1 MFKIAPVDQ
10 PVQKRGLFYYARVF
24 IYKTSGILEVLA
36 ILLLW
41 LIIFTNKSVLG
52 GFTRQ
57 EIITY
62 IIAGNLIGLISGYF
76 LHRIIASDIYGQN
89 SKLLVY
95 KPIKYFFLIL
105 PKGFGRNFLPFIIA
119 VIYHLLV
126 LYFFLDYIVINFNI
140 LYLSVIT
147 AMIVLAFI
155 IEFLLAYLLNLFVF
169 WTLEA
174 KGPYKILIRLK
185 NFLAGAYFPL
195 SLLPPVFVSVG
206 LVLPFAYSF
215 FVPMEL
221 YLKKIDLATGLRG
234 MIVQL
239 IWIGVIYAL
248 IQLTWSRQIKKKL
261 EKQK

>member
-1 MFKIAPVDQ
+1 MFKFAPIDQ
-10 PVQKRGLFYYARVF
+10 PVQKKGLFYYARVF
-24 IYKTSGILEVLA
+24 IYKTSNILEVLI

-41 LIIFTNKSVLG
+41 LIIFADKSILG

-76 LHRIIASDIYGQN
+76 LHRIIASDIYDQN

-105 PKGFGRNFLPFIIA
+105 PRGFGKNFLPFIIA
-119 VIYHLLV
+119 VIFHLIV
-126 LYFFLDYIVINFNI
+126 LYFFLDYFVINFNI
-140 LYLSVIT
+140 LHLSVI
-147 AMIVLAFI
+147 ALMVILAFI

-169 WTLEA
+169 WTFEA
-174 KGPYKILIRLK
+174 KDPYKILVRLK
-185 NFLAGAYFPL
+185 KFLAGAYFPL
-195 SLLPPVFVSVG
+195 SLLSPVFVSVS
-206 LVLPFAYSF
+206 LTLPFAYSF

-221 YLKKIDLATGLRG
+221 YLEKIDLATGLRG
-234 MIVQL
+234 MIVQI
-239 IWIGVIYAL
+239 IWIVVIYAI

-261 EKQK
+261 EKQA